1 MSTTQTQS
9 SAQAQ
14 TVPLVPANMFSLTG
28 GGLHVSYSTSGIDGR
43 PHLSYQD
50 AVRSLS
56 FRGDDIRT
64 VECDLGTVVS
74 VTIVR
79 TVDAGSTSFS
89 VLIPRVNLPA
99 PFSSVAINT
108 DGITTHHAFS
118 LIPAFN
124 QGQRDFY
131 DVTALQGTAS
141 NVVF

>member
-9 SAQAQ
+9 AAHVQAAF
-14 TVPLVPANMFSLTG
+14 VAANMFSLSG
-28 GGLHVSYSTSGIDGR
+28 GGVHVSYSTSGIDGK
-43 PHLSYQD
+43 PHMHYQD
-50 AVRSLS
+50 AMRSLN
-56 FRGDDIRT
+56 FTGDEIRR

-79 TVDAGSTSFS
+79 TIDAGSTSFS

-99 PFSSVAINT
+99 PFSSVSINT
-108 DGITTHHAFS
+108 EGVTTHHAFS
-118 LIPAFN
+118 IIPPLN

-131 DVTALQGTAS
+131 HVTALHGSAS